1 MNTIHYL
8 NLNPVPFA
16 LIKTKAKKVEMRLF
30 DERRKVLKVDD
41 YIVFTN
47 NESQEQIKTK
57 IVGLRTF
64 KSFKELYLFYEKS
77 LLGYRKDEE
86 ADHNDMLQYYSIEKI
101 EQYGA
106 LAIEIELI
114 NF

>member
-16 LIKTKAKKVEMRLF
+16 LIKTNAKKVEMRLF
-30 DERRKVLKVDD
+30 DERRKVLIIGDF
-41 YIVFTN
+41 IIFIN
-47 NESQEQIKTK
+47 NDTQEQIKVK

-64 KSFKELYLFYEKS
+64 KSFKELYLFYDKS
-77 LLGYRKDEE
+77 LLGYKKDEE
-86 ADHNDMLQYYSIEKI
+86 ADPNDMLQYYSIEKI